1 MYVRYYKATIP
12 AGADVLDLCSSWVS
26 HYPTDLPMGRVV
38 GVGMNDAELR
48 RNPQASVARGCHAHL
63 FACSHR
69 MGQDDRNKTRALMRA
84 MCQLSSF
91 VVQDLNRETKLP
103 FDDASFDVARR

>member
-48 RNPQASVARGCHAHL
+48 RNPQAR
-63 FACSHR
+63 
-69 MGQDDRNKTRALMRA
+69 K
-84 MCQLSSF
+84 
-91 VVQDLNRETKLP
+91 
-103 FDDASFDVARR
+103 